1 MHRRTPICVLVGAYL
16 WGSPTDAAAPGPQV
30 LQIEHSRALA
40 LAQAAPALEAARAR
54 AAEAERAIDAAKV
67 WPHNP
72 WLRGRVGPRFGPTNT
87 TVDGFVSLEQRLELG
102 GQRGARVD
110 AARAGADAGQ
120 ARLADARRRLLRD
133 VSLSFA
139 AALSSAERVEIA
151 QANLR
156 LAEAIARVAQRRHEV
171 GDIGGLEAS
180 VATLAVV
187 RAQAEADRAAVSKIR
202 ASGRVAALLGLE
214 PSLQVQCEGDLGTL
228 VPVSQ
233 VPAELAARAD
243 LRALHADAEQAE
255 AAERLGDARRIPDIS
270 VGAQYVREGQD
281 DVLRGTLGLTLPIFD
296 RGQGEAAVARARK
309 ARSEAEFVAASRAA
323 AREARTLRDAAVR
336 LTQAEL
342 RYKAAGLEP
351 LASAERS
358 ATQSY
363 EAGAIPLGEVLT
375 VRREL
380 MLARAAYAELRFEA
394 ARARIEL
401 AASAGDLQ

>member
-1 MHRRTPICVLVGAYL
+1 MNRRTPICVLLGAYL
-16 WGSPTDAAAPGPQV
+16 WGSPVDAAELGPQV
-30 LQIEHSRALA
+30 LRIEHSRALA

-54 AAEAERAIDAAKV
+54 AAETERAIDAAKV

-72 WLRGRVGPRFGPTNT
+72 WLRGRLGPRFGPAAT
-87 TVDGFVSLEQRLELG
+87 TVDGFVAVEQRLELG

-120 ARLADARRRLLRD
+120 ARLADARRRLLRE

-139 AALSSAERVEIA
+139 AALYSGERVEIS

-156 LAEAIARVAQRRHEV
+156 LAEAIARVARRRHEV
-171 GDIGGLEAS
+171 GDVGGLEAS
-180 VATLAVV
+180 VAELALV
-187 RAQAEADRAAVSKIR
+187 RARADADRAAVAQGQ
-202 ASGRVAALLGLE
+202 ASGRVAALLGLD
-214 PSLQVQCEGDLGTL
+214 PSLHIRCEGDLRAL

-233 VPAELAARAD
+233 APVEIAARPD
-243 LRALHADAEQAE
+243 LRALQADAKQAQ
-255 AAERLGDARRIPDIS
+255 AAERLGDARRVPDFS
-270 VGAQYVREGQD
+270 VGAQYIREGQD

-309 ARSEAEFVAASRAA
+309 ARSEAELVAASRAA
-323 AREARTLRDAAVR
+323 ARETLTQREAAVR

-342 RYKAAGLEP
+342 RYEAGGLEL

-363 EAGAIPLGEVLT
+363 EAGAMPLGEVLT

-401 AASAGDLQ
+401 AASAGDLK